1 MFRLERFQLRLQLR
15 IAGQEILGSREDAE
29 WPRGHLVT
37 KGSISGQEGAEQ
49 PEGH

>member
-1 MFRLERFQLRLQLR
+1 MFRLETFRLRHQLR
-15 IAGQEILGSREDAE
+15 IAGQEILDSREDAE
-29 WPRGHLVT
+29 WPRRHSVT